1 MVTSAARYSSFLFT
15 LLDGLVV
22 PISSLD
28 NPHNLLIFTVK
39 RWKFF
44 NKVVFQVGQ
53 IFFGQSGEP
62 LVTASKCCPINVLS
76 QKFLNE
82 TTHSLKSV
90 RAVYRNIFDFGKRGE
105 RFGDGCFLSHVG
117 RGCRQRRKDFF
128 SLTRI

>member
-1 MVTSAARYSSFLFT
+1 MVTRAARYSSFLFT
-15 LLDGLVV
+15 LFDGLVV

-44 NKVVFQVGQ
+44 NKVVLQVGQ

-62 LVTASKCCPINVLS
+62 LVTASKCRPINVLS

-82 TTHSLKSV
+82 TTRSLRSV
-90 RAVYRNIFDFGKRGE
+90 RTVYRSILISGREGRDLVMDVFFLMLEGGAGKEKKRL
-105 RFGDGCFLSHVG
+105 FY
-117 RGCRQRRKDFF
+117 
-128 SLTRI
+128 